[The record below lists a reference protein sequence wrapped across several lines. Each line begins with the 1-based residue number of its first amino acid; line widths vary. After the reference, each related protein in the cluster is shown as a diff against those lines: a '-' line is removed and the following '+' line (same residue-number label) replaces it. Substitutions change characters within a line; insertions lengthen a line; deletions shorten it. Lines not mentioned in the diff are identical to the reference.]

1 MLCAGAENHRIA
13 ATNAVYACTFEAT
26 FMKSVTKSSTYQRLA
41 WVLIALLAI
50 PQASFQPA
58 ARMSNEVR
66 TVVIDAGH
74 GGTDPGNLGT
84 RRYKKAE
91 KDVSLA
97 VALKVEQYIKQRF
110 PDIKVVMTRR
120 TDTYPTLHE
129 RTVIA
134 NRAQGDVFISIH
146 CDAAENRSAYG
157 SSTYVMGKD
166 HDDENRVAMRENSVI
181 LQEDNQ
187 DVYEGFDPSKP
198 ESYIMLTMFQYAFI
212 QQSVE
217 LAQTVQNAFR
227 NDVGRKDRGVRQQPL
242 YVTSRTAM
250 PAILIELGFLTNSAE
265 EDFLMT
271 DDGQDQ
277 MAQAIAR
284 SFAQYK
290 VRREGGIPNEAP
302 VTAKPTVPAPTAVPT
317 VVPAVEAPAQA
328 PAEVAT
334 TKPATPQPTAPE
346 PVATEAAPVVSDVF
360 YSVQLSVSGLLKSP
374 SEEPFNALPGVFYVK
389 DGRLYRYLAGR
400 HTSREVAVAA
410 LAQAR
415 AKGFPDA
422 FLVAYRGTAR
432 ITLDEAE
439 QALKKP

>member
-1 MLCAGAENHRIA
+1 
-13 ATNAVYACTFEAT
+13 
-26 FMKSVTKSSTYQRLA
+26 MKSVTKSSTYQRLA
-41 WVLIALLAI
+41 WVLIALLAV
-50 PQASFQPA
+50 PHTGFQPA
-58 ARMSNEVR
+58 ARMSDEVR

-74 GGTDPGNLGT
+74 GGKDPGNLGT
-84 RRYKKAE
+84 RRYKKTE
-91 KDVSLA
+91 KDVSLS

-110 PDIKVVMTRR
+110 PGIKVVMTRR
-120 TDTYPTLHE
+120 DDSYPTLHE

-187 DVYEGFDPSKP
+187 DVYEGFDPTKP

-212 QQSVE
+212 QQSVD

-227 NDVGRKDRGVRQQPL
+227 NDVGRKDRGVKQQPL

-250 PAILIELGFLTNSAE
+250 PSILIELGFLTNSAE
-265 EDFLMT
+265 EDYLMT

-290 VRREGGIPNEAP
+290 VRREGGTATEP
-302 VTAKPTVPAPTAVPT
+302 VVPPAPKP
-317 VVPAVEAPAQA
+317 
-328 PAEVAT
+328 EVSL
-334 TKPATPQPTAPE
+334 PE
-346 PVATEAAPVVSDVF
+346 PAAQEVPKVETPKLEAAPVVAEAKPTPIEVPANAAVSDVYF
-360 YSVQLSVSGLLKSP
+360 TVQLSVSGIQKST
-374 SEEPFNALPGVFYVK
+374 SESPFDALRGVFFIK
-389 DGRLYRYLAGR
+389 DGRLFRYLYGR
-400 HTSREVAVAA
+400 FSSRDDAYKA
-410 LAQAR
+410 LQDAR
-415 AKGFPDA
+415 LKGFPDA
-422 FLVAYRGTAR
+422 FMVAYRGTAR
-432 ITLDEAE
+432 ITLDEAD

>member
-1 MLCAGAENHRIA
+1 
-13 ATNAVYACTFEAT
+13 
-26 FMKSVTKSSTYQRLA
+26 
-41 WVLIALLAI
+41 
-50 PQASFQPA
+50 
-58 ARMSNEVR
+58 MSDEVR

-74 GGTDPGNLGT
+74 GGKDPGNLGT
-84 RRYKKAE
+84 RRYKKSE
-91 KDVSLA
+91 KDVSLS

-110 PDIKVVMTRR
+110 PGIKVVMTRR
-120 TDTYPTLHE
+120 DDSYPTLHE

-187 DVYEGFDPSKP
+187 DVYEGFDPTKP

-212 QQSVE
+212 QQSVD

-227 NDVGRKDRGVRQQPL
+227 NDVGRKDRGVKQQPL

-290 VRREGGIPNEAP
+290 VRREGGTAPATESVVPDTPKPEVRQPEPAAQEVPKTETPKPEVAP
-302 VTAKPTVPAPTAVPT
+302 VVAEAKP
-317 VVPAVEAPAQA
+317 A
-328 PAEVAT
+328 PAEAS
-334 TKPATPQPTAPE
+334 AN
-346 PVATEAAPVVSDVF
+346 AAASDVYF
-360 YSVQLSVSGLLKSP
+360 TVQLSVSGLLKSVIE
-374 SEEPFNALPGVFYVK
+374 SPFDALRGVFYVK
-389 DGRLYRYLAGR
+389 DGRLYRYLYGR
-400 HTSREVAVAA
+400 YVSRDAA
-410 LAQAR
+410 LTALQEAR
-415 AKGFPDA
+415 QKGFPDA
-422 FLVAYRGTAR
+422 FMVAYRGTAR
-432 ITLDEAE
+432 ITLDEAD

>member
-1 MLCAGAENHRIA
+1 
-13 ATNAVYACTFEAT
+13 
-26 FMKSVTKSSTYQRLA
+26 MKSVTKSSTYQRLA
-41 WVLIALLAI
+41 FVLIALMAI
-50 PQASFQPA
+50 PQSGFQPA
-58 ARMSNEVR
+58 ARMSDQVS

-74 GGTDPGNLGT
+74 GGKDPGNLGT
-84 RRYKKAE
+84 RRYKKTE
-91 KDVSLA
+91 KDVSLS

-120 TDTYPTLHE
+120 DDSYPTLHE

-187 DVYEGFDPSKP
+187 EVYEGFDPTKP

-227 NDVGRKDRGVRQQPL
+227 NDVGRKDRGVKQQPL

-265 EDFLMT
+265 EDYLMT

-290 VRREGGIPNEAP
+290 VRREGGTASEP
-302 VTAKPTVPAPTAVPT
+302 VVPPAPKPEVRLPEPAAQEVPK
-317 VVPAVEAPAQA
+317 VEAPTQ
-328 PAEVAT
+328 
-334 TKPATPQPTAPE
+334 
-346 PVATEAAPVVSDVF
+346 EAAPVVTESKPASEAPTNAAASDVYF
-360 YSVQLSVSGLLKSP
+360 TVQLSVSGIQKST
-374 SEEPFNALPGVFYVK
+374 SESPFDAIRGVFFVK
-389 DGRLYRYLAGR
+389 DGRLYRYLYGR
-400 HTSREVAVAA
+400 FSSRDDAYKA
-410 LAQAR
+410 LQEAR
-415 AKGFPDA
+415 QKGFPDA
-422 FLVAYRGTAR
+422 FMVAYRGTAR
-432 ITLDEAE
+432 ITLDEAD

>member
-1 MLCAGAENHRIA
+1 M
-13 ATNAVYACTFEAT
+13 
-26 FMKSVTKSSTYQRLA
+26 
-41 WVLIALLAI
+41 AI
-50 PQASFQPA
+50 PQSGYQPS
-58 ARMSNEVR
+58 ARMSDQVR

-74 GGTDPGNLGT
+74 GGKDPGNLGT
-84 RRYKKAE
+84 RRYKKTE

-120 TDTYPTLHE
+120 DDSYPTLHE

-250 PAILIELGFLTNSAE
+250 PAILIELGFLTNSTE
-265 EDFLMT
+265 EDYLMT

-290 VRREGGIPNEAP
+290 VRREAGHVETQSAATPKPENPDASASVPQLIETNPEMKQDSPSKQDTEPTKPIEG
-302 VTAKPTVPAPTAVPT
+302 KPT
-317 VVPAVEAPAQA
+317 
-328 PAEVAT
+328 
-334 TKPATPQPTAPE
+334 
-346 PVATEAAPVVSDVF
+346 AASDVF
-360 YSVQLSVSGLLKSP
+360 YTVQLSVSGMQKNV
-374 SEEPFNALPGVFYVK
+374 SEAPFNALSEVFYVR
-389 DGRLYRYLAGR
+389 DGRLYRYLQGR
-400 HTSREVAVAA
+400 YTTRNDALSALQVAR
-410 LAQAR
+410 Q
-415 AKGFPDA
+415 KGFPDA
-422 FLVAYRGTAR
+422 FMVAYRGTSR
-432 ITLDEAE
+432 ITLDEAD

>member
-1 MLCAGAENHRIA
+1 
-13 ATNAVYACTFEAT
+13 
-26 FMKSVTKSSTYQRLA
+26 VTKSSTYQRLA
-41 WVLIALLAI
+41 WVLIALLAV
-50 PQASFQPA
+50 PHTGFQPA
-58 ARMSNEVR
+58 ARMSDQVR

-74 GGTDPGNLGT
+74 GGKDPGNLGT
-84 RRYKKAE
+84 RRYKKTE

-110 PDIKVVMTRR
+110 PDIKIVMTRR
-120 TDTYPTLHE
+120 DDSYPTLHE

-187 DVYEGFDPSKP
+187 DVYEGFDPTKP

-227 NDVGRKDRGVRQQPL
+227 NDVGRKDRGVKQQPL

-265 EDFLMT
+265 EDFLIT

-290 VRREGGIPNEAP
+290 VRREGGSAP
-302 VTAKPTVPAPTAVPT
+302 AIEPVVPLTPKSEVRQPEPTA
-317 VVPAVEAPAQA
+317 Q
-328 PAEVAT
+328 EVAKVETPKQESAPILVESKPSPTEGSANAT
-334 TKPATPQPTAPE
+334 T
-346 PVATEAAPVVSDVF
+346 SDVYF
-360 YSVQLSVSGLLKSP
+360 TVQLSVSGLLKSP
-374 SEEPFNALPGVFYVK
+374 SEAPFDALRGVFYVK
-389 DGRLYRYLAGR
+389 DGRLYRYLYGR
-400 HTSREVAVAA
+400 YNSRDDAYKA
-410 LAQAR
+410 LQESR
-415 AKGFPDA
+415 QKGFPDA
-422 FLVAYRGTAR
+422 FMVAYRGTAR
-432 ITLDEAE
+432 ITLDEAD

>member
-1 MLCAGAENHRIA
+1 
-13 ATNAVYACTFEAT
+13 
-26 FMKSVTKSSTYQRLA
+26 MKSVTKSSTYQRLA
-41 WVLIALLAI
+41 LVLIALLAI
-50 PQASFQPA
+50 PQTGFQPA
-58 ARMSNEVR
+58 ARMSDEVR
-66 TVVIDAGH
+66 TVIIDAGH

-97 VALKVEQYIKQRF
+97 VALKVEQYIKERF
-110 PDIKVVMTRR
+110 PDVKVVMTRR
-120 TDTYPTLHE
+120 TDVYPTLHE

-187 DVYEGFDPSKP
+187 EVYEGFDPSKP

-217 LAQTVQNAFR
+217 LAQHVQNSFR
-227 NDVGRKDRGVRQQPL
+227 DDVGRKDRGVRQQPL

-250 PAILIELGFLTNSAE
+250 PSVLIELGFLTNSAE

-271 DDGQDQ
+271 EEGQDQ
-277 MAQAIAR
+277 MARAISR

-290 VRREGGIPNEAP
+290 VRREGGSAANEALKTP
-302 VTAKPTVPAPTAVPT
+302 AKPVADPAAVPNAAAPSAP
-317 VVPAVEAPAQA
+317 VYDAVPLAELVRQTEPTPAAV
-328 PAEVAT
+328 
-334 TKPATPQPTAPE
+334 PE
-346 PVATEAAPVVSDVF
+346 PLKENAVAASVPDSPPAATDAAAATVKPEVYFSL
-360 YSVQLSVSGLLKSP
+360 QLSVSALEKSLRESPFSGLRD
-374 SEEPFNALPGVFYVK
+374 VFVVK
-389 DGRLYRYLAGR
+389 DGRLFRYLQGHYPSRASAIEALTAARQAGF
-400 HTSREVAVAA
+400 A
-410 LAQAR
+410 
-415 AKGFPDA
+415 DA
-422 FLVAYRGTAR
+422 FVVAYRGSAR
-432 ITLDEAE
+432 ITLDEAD
-439 QALKKP
+439 QALKP

>member
-1 MLCAGAENHRIA
+1 
-13 ATNAVYACTFEAT
+13 
-26 FMKSVTKSSTYQRLA
+26 MKSVTKSSTYQRLA
-41 WVLIALLAI
+41 FVLIALMAI
-50 PQASFQPA
+50 PQSGFQPA
-58 ARMSNEVR
+58 ARMSDQVR

-74 GGTDPGNLGT
+74 GGKDPGNLGT
-84 RRYKKAE
+84 RRYKKTE
-91 KDVSLA
+91 KDVSLS

-110 PDIKVVMTRR
+110 PGIKVVMTRR
-120 TDTYPTLHE
+120 DDSYPTLHE

-187 DVYEGFDPSKP
+187 DVYEGFDPTKP

-227 NDVGRKDRGVRQQPL
+227 NDVGRKDRGVKQQPL

-265 EDFLMT
+265 EDYLMT

-290 VRREGGIPNEAP
+290 VRREGGTASEP
-302 VTAKPTVPAPTAVPT
+302 VVPPAPKPEVRLPEPAAQEVPK
-317 VVPAVEAPAQA
+317 VEAPTQ
-328 PAEVAT
+328 
-334 TKPATPQPTAPE
+334 
-346 PVATEAAPVVSDVF
+346 EAAPVVTESKPASEAPTNAAASDVYF
-360 YSVQLSVSGLLKSP
+360 TVQLSVSGIQKST
-374 SEEPFNALPGVFYVK
+374 SESPFDAIRGVFFVK
-389 DGRLYRYLAGR
+389 DGRLYRYLYGR
-400 HTSREVAVAA
+400 FGSRDDAYKA
-410 LAQAR
+410 LQEAR
-415 AKGFPDA
+415 QKGFPDA
-422 FLVAYRGTAR
+422 FMVAYRGTAR
-432 ITLDEAE
+432 ITLDEAD

>member
-1 MLCAGAENHRIA
+1 M
-13 ATNAVYACTFEAT
+13 
-26 FMKSVTKSSTYQRLA
+26 
-41 WVLIALLAI
+41 AI
-50 PQASFQPA
+50 PQSGFQPA
-58 ARMSNEVR
+58 ARMSDQVR

-74 GGTDPGNLGT
+74 GGKDPGNLGT
-84 RRYKKAE
+84 RRYKKTE
-91 KDVSLA
+91 KDVSLS

-110 PDIKVVMTRR
+110 PGIKVVMTRR
-120 TDTYPTLHE
+120 DDSYPTLHE

-157 SSTYVMGKD
+157 SSTYVMGMD

-187 DVYEGFDPSKP
+187 DVYEGFDPTKP

-212 QQSVE
+212 QQSVD

-227 NDVGRKDRGVRQQPL
+227 NDVGRKDRGVKQQPL

-265 EDFLMT
+265 EDYLMT

-277 MAQAIAR
+277 MALAIAR

-290 VRREGGIPNEAP
+290 VRREGGTATEP
-302 VTAKPTVPAPTAVPT
+302 VVPPAPKP
-317 VVPAVEAPAQA
+317 
-328 PAEVAT
+328 EVSL
-334 TKPATPQPTAPE
+334 PE
-346 PVATEAAPVVSDVF
+346 PVALEVPKVETPKVEAAPVVAEAKPTPIEVPANAAVSDVYF
-360 YSVQLSVSGLLKSP
+360 TVQLSVSGLQKST
-374 SEEPFNALPGVFYVK
+374 SESPFDAIRGVFFVK
-389 DGRLYRYLAGR
+389 DGRLFRYLYGR
-400 HTSREVAVAA
+400 FSSRDDAYKA
-410 LAQAR
+410 LQEAR
-415 AKGFPDA
+415 QKGFPDA
-422 FLVAYRGTAR
+422 FMVAYRGTAR
-432 ITLDEAE
+432 ITLDEAD

>member
-1 MLCAGAENHRIA
+1 
-13 ATNAVYACTFEAT
+13 
-26 FMKSVTKSSTYQRLA
+26 MKSVTKSSTYQRLA
-41 WVLIALLAI
+41 FVLIALMAI
-50 PQASFQPA
+50 PQSGFQPA
-58 ARMSNEVR
+58 ARMSDQVR

-74 GGTDPGNLGT
+74 GGKDPGNLGT
-84 RRYKKAE
+84 RRYKKTE

-120 TDTYPTLHE
+120 DDSYPTLHE

-187 DVYEGFDPSKP
+187 EVYEGFDPTKP

-227 NDVGRKDRGVRQQPL
+227 NDVGRKDRGVKQQPL

-265 EDFLMT
+265 EDYLMT

-277 MAQAIAR
+277 MALAIAR

-290 VRREGGIPNEAP
+290 VRREGGTASEP
-302 VTAKPTVPAPTAVPT
+302 VVPPAPKPEVRLPEPAAQEVPK
-317 VVPAVEAPAQA
+317 VEAPTQ
-328 PAEVAT
+328 
-334 TKPATPQPTAPE
+334 
-346 PVATEAAPVVSDVF
+346 EAAPVVTESKPASEAPTNAAASDVYF
-360 YSVQLSVSGLLKSP
+360 TVQLSVSGIQKST
-374 SEEPFNALPGVFYVK
+374 SESPFDAIRGVFFVK
-389 DGRLYRYLAGR
+389 DGRLYRYLYGR
-400 HTSREVAVAA
+400 FGSRDDAYKA
-410 LAQAR
+410 LQEAR
-415 AKGFPDA
+415 QKGFPDA
-422 FLVAYRGTAR
+422 FMVAYRGTAR
-432 ITLDEAE
+432 ITLDEAD

>member
-1 MLCAGAENHRIA
+1 M
-13 ATNAVYACTFEAT
+13 
-26 FMKSVTKSSTYQRLA
+26 
-41 WVLIALLAI
+41 IALLAI
-50 PQASFQPA
+50 PQSGFQPA
-58 ARMSNEVR
+58 ARMSDEVR

-97 VALKVEQYIKQRF
+97 VALKVEQYIKERF

-120 TDTYPTLHE
+120 TDIYPTLHE

-217 LAQTVQNAFR
+217 LAQNVQNAFR
-227 NDVGRKDRGVRQQPL
+227 DDVGRKDRGVRQQPL

-250 PAILIELGFLTNSAE
+250 PSILIELGFLTNSTE
-265 EDFLMT
+265 EDYLMT
-271 DDGQDQ
+271 EEGQDQ
-277 MAQAIAR
+277 MARAISR

-290 VRREGGIPNEAP
+290 IKREGGSTAAAAKTTPASAPASTPAAEAVRANAP
-302 VTAKPTVPAPTAVPT
+302 ETLPLTELVKQTEPAAVEVPAAVASVASNTEPGSAT
-317 VVPAVEAPAQA
+317 STHAPPVSSPAPASA
-328 PAEVAT
+328 PASA
-334 TKPATPQPTAPE
+334 
-346 PVATEAAPVVSDVF
+346 VF
-360 YSVQLSVSGLLKSP
+360 FSIQLSVSALEKNTT
-374 SEEPFNALPGVFYVK
+374 EAPFSSLRDVFVVK
-389 DGRLYRYLAGR
+389 DGRLFRYLQGHFGSRASAVEGLNAVRQAGF
-400 HTSREVAVAA
+400 A
-410 LAQAR
+410 
-415 AKGFPDA
+415 DA
-422 FLVAYRGTAR
+422 FVVAYRGSAR
-432 ITLDEAE
+432 ITLDEAD
-439 QALKKP
+439 QALKP

>member
-1 MLCAGAENHRIA
+1 
-13 ATNAVYACTFEAT
+13 
-26 FMKSVTKSSTYQRLA
+26 MKSVTKSSTYQRLA
-41 WVLIALLAI
+41 FVLIALMAI
-50 PQASFQPA
+50 PQSGFQPA
-58 ARMSNEVR
+58 ARMSDQVR

-74 GGTDPGNLGT
+74 GGKDPGNLGT
-84 RRYKKAE
+84 RRYKKTE
-91 KDVSLA
+91 KDVSLS

-120 TDTYPTLHE
+120 DDSYPTLHE

-187 DVYEGFDPSKP
+187 EVYEGFDPTKP
-198 ESYIMLTMFQYAFI
+198 ESYIILTMFQYAFI

-227 NDVGRKDRGVRQQPL
+227 NDVGRKDRGVKQQPL

-265 EDFLMT
+265 EDYLMT

-290 VRREGGIPNEAP
+290 VRREGGTASEP
-302 VTAKPTVPAPTAVPT
+302 VVPPAPKPEVRLPEPAAQEVPK
-317 VVPAVEAPAQA
+317 VEAPTQ
-328 PAEVAT
+328 
-334 TKPATPQPTAPE
+334 
-346 PVATEAAPVVSDVF
+346 EAAPVVTESKPASEAPTNAAASDVYF
-360 YSVQLSVSGLLKSP
+360 TVQLSVSGIQKST
-374 SEEPFNALPGVFYVK
+374 SESPFDAIRGVFFVK
-389 DGRLYRYLAGR
+389 DGRLYRYLYGR
-400 HTSREVAVAA
+400 FGSRDDAYKA
-410 LAQAR
+410 LQEAR
-415 AKGFPDA
+415 QKGFPDA
-422 FLVAYRGTAR
+422 FMVAYRGTAR
-432 ITLDEAE
+432 ITLDEAD

>member
-1 MLCAGAENHRIA
+1 
-13 ATNAVYACTFEAT
+13 
-26 FMKSVTKSSTYQRLA
+26 MKSVTKSSTYQRLA
-41 WVLIALLAI
+41 WVLIALLAV
-50 PQASFQPA
+50 PHTGFQPA
-58 ARMSNEVR
+58 ARMSDQVR

-74 GGTDPGNLGT
+74 GGKDPGNLGT

-91 KDVSLA
+91 KDVALA

-110 PDIKVVMTRR
+110 PDIKVIMTRR
-120 TDTYPTLHE
+120 TDIYPTLHE

-181 LQEDNQ
+181 LQEDNK

-227 NDVGRKDRGVRQQPL
+227 NDVGRKDRGVKQQPL

-250 PAILIELGFLTNSAE
+250 PSILIELGFLTNSAE

-271 DDGQDQ
+271 DEGQDK

-290 VRREGGIPNEAP
+290 VRREGGTPGEPVAP
-302 VTAKPTVPAPTAVPT
+302 PTPKTEVLQTEPAAQEVPK
-317 VVPAVEAPAQA
+317 VEAPKQETLAVVAEAKPA
-328 PAEVAT
+328 PAE
-334 TKPATPQPTAPE
+334 TPSS
-346 PVATEAAPVVSDVF
+346 AAVSDVYF
-360 YSVQLSVSGLLKSP
+360 TVQLSVSGLLKSVIE
-374 SEEPFNALPGVFYVK
+374 SPFDALKGVFYVK
-389 DGRLYRYLAGR
+389 DGRLYRYLYGR
-400 HTSREVAVAA
+400 YGSRDAA
-410 LAQAR
+410 LTALQEAR
-415 AKGFPDA
+415 QKGFPDA
-422 FLVAYRGTAR
+422 FMVAYKGTTR
-432 ITLDEAE
+432 ITLDEAD

>member
-1 MLCAGAENHRIA
+1 
-13 ATNAVYACTFEAT
+13 
-26 FMKSVTKSSTYQRLA
+26 MKSVTKSSTYQRLA
-41 WVLIALLAI
+41 LVLIALLAI
-50 PQASFQPA
+50 PQSGFQPA
-58 ARMSNEVR
+58 ARMSDEVR

-91 KDVSLA
+91 KDVALA
-97 VALKVEQYIKQRF
+97 VALKVEQYIKERF

-120 TDTYPTLHE
+120 TDVYPTLHE

-217 LAQTVQNAFR
+217 LAQNVQNAFR
-227 NDVGRKDRGVRQQPL
+227 DDVGRKDRGVRQQPL

-250 PAILIELGFLTNSAE
+250 PSILIELGFLTNSTE

-271 DDGQDQ
+271 EEGQDQ
-277 MAQAIAR
+277 MARAISR

-290 VRREGGIPNEAP
+290 VRREGGSATE
-302 VTAKPTVPAPTAVPT
+302 TAKSPAASATAAGTPASTPAAEAVRANAPETLPLTELVKQTEPAAVEVPAAVAALERAADPT
-317 VVPAVEAPAQA
+317 PAQPNAAPPVSTPA
-328 PAEVAT
+328 PAEA
-334 TKPATPQPTAPE
+334 
-346 PVATEAAPVVSDVF
+346 VF
-360 YSVQLSVSGLLKSP
+360 FSIQLSVSALEKSTTEAPFSGLRD
-374 SEEPFNALPGVFYVK
+374 VFVVK
-389 DGRLYRYLAGR
+389 DGRLYRYLQGHFSSRASAVEGLNAVRQAGF
-400 HTSREVAVAA
+400 T
-410 LAQAR
+410 
-415 AKGFPDA
+415 DA
-422 FLVAYRGTAR
+422 FVVAYRGSAR
-432 ITLDEAE
+432 ITLDEAD
-439 QALKKP
+439 QALKP